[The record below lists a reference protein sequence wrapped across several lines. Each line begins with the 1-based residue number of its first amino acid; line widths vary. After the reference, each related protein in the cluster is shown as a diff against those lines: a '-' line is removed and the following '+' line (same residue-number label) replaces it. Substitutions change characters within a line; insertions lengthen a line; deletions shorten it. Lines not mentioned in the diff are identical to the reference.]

1 MDSAKAVL
9 EDGHFKGNDINLFFS
24 DHDDEEMHPVSD
36 FLPIITHPGT
46 TKQALFSFA
55 SYKDFLET
63 KHLGQLVVYSEVI
76 TSTQTILDGYKLLL
90 FSISYLTD

>member
-1 MDSAKAVL
+1 MESVKGVL
-9 EDGHFKGNDINLFFS
+9 KDGHFKGNEISLFFS
-24 DHDDEEMHPVSD
+24 NHDDEEMHPVSD
-36 FLPIITHPGT
+36 FVPIITHPAT
-46 TKQALFSFA
+46 TEQALFSFA

-63 KHLGQLVVYSEVI
+63 KHLGQLVIYSEVI